1 MTSEQQE
8 ITIDL
13 PKLFN
18 LSANLLVASFQR
30 QSEESLKRLFK
41 ELKQGGRVD
50 AGQITAE
57 QSGAVI
63 PVQLQLERSAYKG
76 QFNWPHFSA
85 AVDILLQKLAGEVR
99 KDPQLRELRT
109 LSSPDNREI
118 IFNIPAGIKIGTEL
132 NVLMLSVLPCED
144 SLVVR
149 LLFVDGE
156 QFEGQ
161 D

>member
-1 MTSEQQE
+1 MLDRS
-8 ITIDL
+8 
-13 PKLFN
+13 
-18 LSANLLVASFQR
+18 LL
-30 QSEESLKRLFK
+30 K
-41 ELKQGGRVD
+41 
-50 AGQITAE
+50 

-76 QFNWPHFSA
+76 QFNLPHFSA
-85 AVDILLQKLAGEVR
+85 AVDMLLQKLAGEVR

-118 IFNIPAGIKIGTEL
+118 VFNIPAGIKIGTEL